1 MKILIAYDGSEGA
14 RAAIDGLAS
23 AGLPDDTVAV
33 VTTASDV
40 LPGLLDPA
48 DPTASGEPAIVA
60 NARANAQRATAEAE
74 KLAGEGAKRVA
85 ELFPKWQVTS
95 EPIADSPYW
104 GFVNRASRAETD
116 LIVVGS
122 RGHSAIQSAILGSV
136 SQNVLHYAKCSVR
149 IGRTA
154 GAAKPGSPVKILVA
168 FDGSPSAE
176 RAVSA
181 VAARSWP
188 QGSEARIVTAAHGH
202 TLAKLVAEGFED
214 EVPPIVEKVAEQLQS
229 AGLTVTTTIP
239 EDDPKDAILEEAREW
254 GAHCIFIGDRGLGG
268 MARVLLGSVSAAI
281 AARAHCSVEV
291 VRAGDA

>member
-14 RAAIDGLAS
+14 KAAIAGLAS

-48 DPTASGEPAIVA
+48 VPGEPMIEIVA
-60 NARANAQRATAEAE
+60 NARADAQRATAEAE

-85 ELFPKWQVTS
+85 ELFPAWQVTS

-104 GFVNRASRAETD
+104 GFVNRASRSKPD

-136 SQNVLHYAKCSVR
+136 SQNVMHYANGSVR
-149 IGRTA
+149 IGRAA
-154 GAAKPGSPVKILVA
+154 GVLKPGSPVKILVA

-176 RAVSA
+176 RAVAS

-188 QGSEARIVTAAHGH
+188 QGSEARIVTAAHGQ
-202 TLAKLVAEGFED
+202 TLAKLVAEGFEG
-214 EVPPIVEKVAEQLQS
+214 EIPPIMEKVAAQLRS
-229 AGLTVTTTIP
+229 VGLKVSTAVR
-239 EDDPKDAILEEAREW
+239 EDDPKDALLEEAREW
-254 GAHCIFIGDRGLGG
+254 GAHCIFVGDRGLGG

-291 VRAGDA
+291 VRAGDS